1 MLFRSTT
8 CGGVLA
14 NANYGYDYLC
24 GIATMFG
31 ILEARFAA
39 AELLDV
45 EEVDVAAIMAESR
58 ERVIRLRD
66 ER

>member
-1 MLFRSTT
+1 
-8 CGGVLA
+8 
-14 NANYGYDYLC
+14 
-24 GIATMFG
+24 MFG

-45 EEVDVAAIMAESR
+45 EGVDVAAIMTESR